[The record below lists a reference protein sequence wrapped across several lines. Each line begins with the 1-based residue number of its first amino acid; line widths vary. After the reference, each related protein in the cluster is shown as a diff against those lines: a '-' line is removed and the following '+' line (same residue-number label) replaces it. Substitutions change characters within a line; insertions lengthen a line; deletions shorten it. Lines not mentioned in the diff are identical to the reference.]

1 MSNVS
6 FSSNENKGLLWN
18 LMFESGVFHDIPGSQ
33 VPRVKAILDGEI
45 SALEGKPGSVLDK
58 NKAVVSNVVKKLE
71 PLRSRQAEQPAS
83 APQSAPRSA
92 ITADEISQQ
101 RQNTFTRNLEER
113 QKEFTSL
120 LTTKTPDAPEFS
132 DASVDKPIGSE
143 MDQMVAEA
151 MARRARDIEQVIT
164 SQDRTA
170 AEKWLASASTST
182 DAAASSNSA
191 DAHAD
196 TPSRSDIRL
205 TIGERM
211 PSPSSTPITQRHVTF
226 DDAPVT
232 LHAQEDELEGSE
244 LFQRFK
250 KTSDGTEEVIADIK
264 RLVTEIEERSSQV
277 RGLLSK
283 LELARK

>member
-1 MSNVS
+1 
-6 FSSNENKGLLWN
+6 
-18 LMFESGVFHDIPGSQ
+18 MFESGVFHDIPGTQ
-33 VPRVKAILDGEI
+33 VPRVKAILDAEI
-45 SALEGKPGSVLDK
+45 SALEGRPGSVLDK
-58 NKAVVSNVVKKLE
+58 NKAVMSNVVSKLE
-71 PLRSRQAEQPAS
+71 PLRSRQAEQPPS

-101 RQNTFTRNLEER
+101 RQSTFTRNLEER

-132 DASVDKPIGSE
+132 DANADKPIGSE
-143 MDQMVAEA
+143 MDQIVAEA

-164 SQDRTA
+164 GQDRTA

-182 DAAASSNSA
+182 DTAAISSNGA
-191 DAHAD
+191 DTQAD

-232 LHAQEDELEGSE
+232 LHAQEDEPEGSE

-250 KTSDGTEEVIADIK
+250 KASDGTEEIITDLK
-264 RLVTEIEERSSQV
+264 RLVAEIEERSSQV
-277 RGLLSK
+277 HALLTK